1 MNKFIIGCYKGTLF
15 LQILYN
21 AEGRGNEILKYFH
34 VHNLISDGG
43 DPHPTVIPLT
53 PIERTTLGGADDDV
67 IRAGYRLTPEILNRI
82 SHAHSVGLAMKPS
95 KDASIFMGFYDMNFA
110 DGAEKFAGLLN
121 TCQATGTMPGYASP
135 QSHAPVPPR
144 YPLPQVAGHSLPPLY
159 PSSEPPRS
167 QAYADGR
174 RDRQAWE
181 DWYNGL
187 PEGAYRQGAS
197 YWASVRSTKQAAS
210 GCTGSG
216 YTGSAEQ
223 ANWVNGCYAAKAKL
237 DASDQR
243 RAFNLDYKAGW
254 NSP

>member
-1 MNKFIIGCYKGTLF
+1 
-15 LQILYN
+15 
-21 AEGRGNEILKYFH
+21 
-34 VHNLISDGG
+34 
-43 DPHPTVIPLT
+43 
-53 PIERTTLGGADDDV
+53 
-67 IRAGYRLTPEILNRI
+67 
-82 SHAHSVGLAMKPS
+82 MKPS

-223 ANWVNGCYAAKAKL
+223 ANWVNGCYARC
-237 DASDQR
+237 QR
-243 RAFNLDYKAGW
+243 SAPRLQPRLQSRVEQPLTTHTLRSPDSRARRRTSSWYVRCARVG
-254 NSP
+254 